1 MLFYTYTDHILQ
13 TSHLQS
19 YHGHIYNPYQSSDD
33 YRDSYIF
40 VPCLASSILT
50 PKARRSKRSMV
61 YLTRLLNAPMQPL
74 NGWHVKIEPMASSLE
89 WDYAL

>member
-1 MLFYTYTDHILQ
+1 
-13 TSHLQS
+13 
-19 YHGHIYNPYQSSDD
+19 
-33 YRDSYIF
+33 
-40 VPCLASSILT
+40 
-50 PKARRSKRSMV
+50 MV